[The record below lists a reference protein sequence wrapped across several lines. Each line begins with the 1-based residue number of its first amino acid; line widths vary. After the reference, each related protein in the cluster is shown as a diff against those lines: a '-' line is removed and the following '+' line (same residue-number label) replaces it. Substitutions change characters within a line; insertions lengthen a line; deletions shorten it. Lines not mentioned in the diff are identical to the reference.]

1 MPMMHEQMKRNRWH
15 TGWDINSSSNQ
26 RGGNVFEEIRAD
38 ERVLQFIGSVNANKS
53 PVTQPVMGMSSVD
66 LKPKPSALSPRW
78 ENVVRVIVWLSLSMC
93 VVLSN
98 KWLVD
103 ELDFAF
109 REIIM
114 CMEELP
120 ESNTNFVATF
130 LATCHMLFGTLVS
143 SVMRSW
149 TGLFARKTLDVSTR
163 QYLHLILPVALFLNL
178 SIICGNEAMAY
189 LSITMIQ
196 TLKGTSPITVYL
208 TSLLLG
214 MSRFE
219 TQRAAALFIISVGIC
234 VASYRSIQTS
244 WYGVSVQLMG
254 VGSDSLRLVLMQKI
268 LDAYAGSFDPS
279 TLFYHLTPACA
290 FLGAMFTLFTAVPS
304 IVELVSVWRV
314 LLLNCALTSALNL
327 TGLVVIKNTS
337 SLSLSVC
344 GILKDVFLITA
355 SWIIWRTSFD
365 LREIVGYLTA
375 VGGLF
380 LCGRLSMRSR
390 D

>member
-1 MPMMHEQMKRNRWH
+1 
-15 TGWDINSSSNQ
+15 
-26 RGGNVFEEIRAD
+26 
-38 ERVLQFIGSVNANKS
+38 
-53 PVTQPVMGMSSVD
+53 MGMSSVD

-103 ELDFAF
+103 ELDF
-109 REIIM
+109 
-114 CMEELP
+114 
-120 ESNTNFVATF
+120 ATF